1 MTKNEMIE
9 ALAHHYRIEKDENGK
24 YDLNDYEWDAG
35 CYKNN
40 RWFSLAEVVSIL
52 EDYCDTD
59 DWDD

>member
-9 ALAHHYRIEKDENGK
+9 ALAHHYRIEKNEDGK
-24 YDLNDYEWDAG
+24 YDWDAG

-59 DWDD
+59 D